1 MTVIS
6 QKGGSF
12 SLSLVTKEDQLACH
26 RLNRRSSWTFFIHNV
41 QSPSEIIGTTAKN
54 GVVPD
59 ATSNEQP
66 I

>member
-1 MTVIS
+1 MLCTMVGRQII
-6 QKGGSF
+6 F
-12 SLSLVTKEDQLACH
+12 F
-26 RLNRRSSWTFFIHNV
+26 RSESST
-41 QSPSEIIGTTAKN
+41 EIVETPLKN

>member
-1 MTVIS
+1 MGVRQIDYILITGT
-6 QKGGSF
+6 KG
-12 SLSLVTKEDQLACH
+12 DM
-26 RLNRRSSWTFFIHNV
+26 

-54 GVVPD
+54 DVVPD

>member
-1 MTVIS
+1 MVID
-6 QKGGSF
+6 
-12 SLSLVTKEDQLACH
+12 LKEV
-26 RLNRRSSWTFFIHNV
+26 RVSSRNL
-41 QSPSEIIGTTAKN
+41 QSPSEIIGTTTKN